1 MAHLYWEML
10 ILLYFTVILR
20 PDQEMEN
27 FLTGSGL
34 KAMDGIYCLVL
45 YNLQTSVLSTTA
57 QRMKLLSKY
66 TARKQRRR
74 ANPPVTSRTK
84 VVAQNG
90 KTKCTHCLPKTT
102 RCSTISFFSKNG
114 SSLGCLNELKIFWFH
129 EWNAFVADT
138 VISMKFDDFILCLGL
153 LKSWGIGH
161 KGHPDRRLHVH
172 SHMSDIFHLE

>member
-1 MAHLYWEML
+1 
-10 ILLYFTVILR
+10 
-20 PDQEMEN
+20 MEN

-66 TARKQRRR
+66 TAQKQRRR
-74 ANPPVTSRTK
+74 ANPPVTSCTK

-138 VISMKFDDFILCLGL
+138 VISTKFDDFILCLGL